1 VTAHEPR
8 EAVVGIDI
16 GTTMSKALLRTP
28 SGEQLALVEA
38 RTPWTTTQ
46 EGGTETS
53 AECFVELAVDL
64 LRRGYQR
71 ASAGTPLQ
79 VSAVAVAG
87 LAESGVLLDGSG
99 LPLTPVV
106 AWFDRRGTRQIDSI
120 SLHNNS
126 FGPEFVRRT
135 GLPWDCQSSVAK
147 LLWFVDGGLQ
157 LAPAHRWLS
166 VPEYVVYRLGGELV
180 HEPSLASRTG
190 LLDQATGTTWADGAA
205 ELGLPSTLLP
215 ARQPYG
221 ESIGRLRQTGLP
233 DGLQG
238 AALLVGGHDHPVAA
252 IGVGAT
258 QPDELLN
265 STGTADV
272 VVRSLP
278 AVLTDEQRER
288 LVGRGISVGMHVLP
302 DASALIAGVRGGLLL
317 RRVLGLLGVTTA
329 AQREVLDRAA
339 LAVGNLPAGLDISG
353 AGPTGD
359 DVILH
364 VRDDA
369 DPATVWAAATRYTAR
384 ETRVLLDLIESVVGP
399 HTRAVASGGW
409 TRMASVRTAK
419 SAVIDHLTFSEVP
432 EPVVAGAALLA
443 HRAATSSPVQ
453 KEKACPPRPPHG

>member
-1 VTAHEPR
+1 VIAR
-8 EAVVGIDI
+8 EAVAGIDL

-38 RTPWTTTQ
+38 RTAWITTP

-53 AECFVELAVDL
+53 AERFVELAVDL
-64 LRRGYQR
+64 LRRGYEQ
-71 ASAGTPLQ
+71 AGAPLQ
-79 VSAVAVAG
+79 VVSVAVAG

-99 LPLTPVV
+99 RPRTPVV
-106 AWFDRRGTRQIDSI
+106 AWFDRRGSQQIDSI
-120 SLHNNS
+120 SLRNNG
-126 FGPEFVRRT
+126 FGTEFVRRT
-135 GLPWDCQSSVAK
+135 GLPLDCQPSVAK
-147 LLWFVDGGLQ
+147 LLWFVSGGLE
-157 LAPAHRWLS
+157 LTPAHRWLS
-166 VPEYVVYRLGGELV
+166 MPEYVVHRLGGELV
-180 HEPSLASRTG
+180 YEPSLASRTG
-190 LLDQATGTTWADGAA
+190 LLDQATCTTWADGAA
-205 ELGLPSTLLP
+205 ELGLPPTLLP
-215 ARQPYG
+215 ARQPFG
-221 ESIGRLRQTGLP
+221 ERVGTLAHIGLP

-258 QPDELLN
+258 GPDELLN

-278 AVLTDEQRER
+278 TVLTDEQRER
-288 LVGRGISVGMHVLP
+288 LVGRGISVGLHVLP
-302 DASALIAGVRGGLLL
+302 STSVLIGGVRGGLLL

-329 AQREVLDRAA
+329 AQREALDHAA
-339 LAVGNLPAGLDISG
+339 LAVATLPAGLEISG

-359 DVILH
+359 DVVLH
-364 VRDDA
+364 LRDDA

-384 ETRVLLDLIESVVGP
+384 ETGFLLDLIESIVGP

-419 SAVIDHLTFSEVP
+419 SAVIDHLTFSELS

-443 HRAATSSPVQ
+443 QRAVTSSPT
-453 KEKACPPRPPHG
+453 